1 MSKKIFPLLVL
12 MMSLNAFSQ
21 QVMTPELL
29 FKLGRVSALGI
40 TNPDASG
47 QKNILYKVTTVSVE
61 ENKSSSK
68 VYIMPVNGGN
78 ATEITDYTSLL
89 KDKGFSSDGKLYVY
103 NEEVKIAKVLGKD
116 FYPELEKSDVQIYDA
131 LD

>member
-40 TNPDASG
+40 T
-47 QKNILYKVTTVSVE
+47 
-61 ENKSSSK
+61 
-68 VYIMPVNGGN
+68 
-78 ATEITDYTSLL
+78 
-89 KDKGFSSDGKLYVY
+89 KD
-103 NEEVKIAKVLGKD
+103 
-116 FYPELEKSDVQIYDA
+116 
-131 LD
+131 